1 MAKLYHF
8 ETINQ
13 TADNSLT
20 LCYATFVKYIILED
34 IRSAYNV
41 GAIFRTADA
50 SGVTKVF
57 LVGYTPA
64 PIDRFGRVQGEI
76 EKTSL
81 GASKIM
87 PWEQVATTKEIIER
101 LQADGVQVVAVELAP
116 GSVSLK
122 DFKEPT
128 SVAYIVGNE
137 VDGVSEEALQAADV
151 IVELPM
157 LGQKES
163 LNVSVTAGI
172 VLYHGI
178 T

>member
-1 MAKLYHF
+1 M
-8 ETINQ
+8 
-13 TADNSLT
+13 
-20 LCYATFVKYIILED
+20 KYIILED

-50 SGVTKVF
+50 SGVCKVF

-64 PIDRFGRVQGEI
+64 PIDRFGRPQAEI
-76 EKTSL
+76 KKTSL
-81 GASKIM
+81 SASETM
-87 PWEQVATTKEIIER
+87 PWETVATTKEVIEK
-101 LQADGVQVVAVELAP
+101 LKADRVVVAAVELAP

-122 DFKEPT
+122 DFKEPENI
-128 SVAYIVGNE
+128 AYILGNE
-137 VDGVSEEALQAADV
+137 VEGVSKEALELADV
-151 IVELPM
+151 IIELPM
-157 LGQKES
+157 LGQKDS